1 MPLMKLD
8 NVSIAF
14 GIKPVLDRVNLQI
27 DEQERIGLI
36 GRNGEGKSTLMKLL
50 ASQILPDSGEVWKQA
65 GVVVATLDQTPNLPL
80 DSTVFEAV
88 ADSLGEV
95 GHLISRYHDL
105 LLDLGDRLDE
115 LGRLQHQIETL
126 NGWSLQQKVESILT
140 RLNLPAEKV
149 ISELSGGW
157 QRRVGLACALV
168 VSPDILLL
176 DEPTNHLDIET
187 IVWLEKQLESFQG
200 TVICITHDRAFLQNI
215 SKRIIELDRGNLTSW
230 SCDYQKY
237 LVLKAA
243 ALDAEEKQNSEFDK
257 KLAQEEV
264 WIRQGIKARRTRNEG
279 RVRALEKM
287 RGERAQRRNIS
298 GGAKLDVDRG
308 ELSGKLVIDAEN
320 IFLSYEDKTLIK
332 DFSCRLMRGD
342 RVGLVGPNGIGKST
356 LIKSLLKQIDIDAG
370 EVKHG
375 TKLQIA
381 YFDQHRTELDTAKTV
396 IDIVAEGRQ
405 SITINGRDRHII
417 SYLGDFLF
425 SPERARSP
433 VSVLSGGERNR
444 IMLAKLFSKPTN
456 FMIMDEPTNDLD
468 VETLELL
475 EELLLSYKG
484 TLLLVSHDRTFLENV
499 ATSYWLFEG
508 EGGITEF
515 VGEVPNWGMPL
526 KQKKV
531 TAVKANNEPAPV
543 VVPEVKKLAK
553 LSYKLQQELN
563 KIPKQIETLE
573 TELESLQVLTG
584 AAEFHEQDRATV
596 QEKLDELA
604 TVDKQLQD
612 KYLRWDELESM
623 RD

>member
-50 ASQILPDSGEVWKQA
+50 ASQILPDAGEVWKQA

-80 DSTVFEAV
+80 GSTVFEAV

-115 LGRLQHQIETL
+115 LGHLQHQIETL
-126 NGWSLQQKVESILT
+126 DGWSLQQKVESILT

-187 IVWLEKQLESFQG
+187 IIWLEKQLESFQG

-230 SCDYQKY
+230 SCDYHKY

-279 RVRALEKM
+279 RVRSLEKM
-287 RGERAQRRNIS
+287 RNERAQRRNIA
-298 GGAKLDVDRG
+298 GPAKLDVDRG

-320 IFLSYEDKTLIK
+320 ISLSYGDKILIK

-356 LIKSLLKQIDIDAG
+356 LIKSLLKQIETDEG

-375 TKLQIA
+375 TKLQTA

-405 SITINGRDRHII
+405 SITINGRDKHII

-433 VSVLSGGERNR
+433 VSILSGGERNR

-475 EELLLSYKG
+475 EELLLGYKG

-499 ATSYWLFEG
+499 ATSYWFFEG
-508 EGGITEF
+508 EGEITEF
-515 VGEVPNWGMPL
+515 VGSIPNWGVSNKA
-526 KQKKV
+526 KQTSSAKQANETQV
-531 TAVKANNEPAPV
+531 SATVAVKKTV
-543 VVPEVKKLAK
+543 K
-553 LSYKLQQELN
+553 LSYKFQKELDE
-563 KIPKQIETLE
+563 IPKKIEVLE
-573 TELESLQVLTG
+573 KNLEELQALT
-584 AAEFHEQDRATV
+584 ATAEFHKQDRKTV
-596 QEKLDELA
+596 QVKMDELSN
-604 TVDKQLQD
+604 TDKQLQ
-612 KYLRWDELESM
+612 KQYARWDELESM
-623 RD
+623 RG